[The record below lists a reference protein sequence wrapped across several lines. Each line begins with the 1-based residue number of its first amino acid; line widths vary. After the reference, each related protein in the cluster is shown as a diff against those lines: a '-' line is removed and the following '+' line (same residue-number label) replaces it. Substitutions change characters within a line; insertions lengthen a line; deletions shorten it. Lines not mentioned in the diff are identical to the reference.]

1 VPPQNAQKI
10 DLNAEYPCP
19 CRRRGRLLPITLT
32 EALGCD
38 RCQRIFVVDEKGQ
51 SIEELST
58 TYPYKRAWR
67 WTGYRWIT
75 ARQSIGY
82 GYLRLVTGIFMLLGV
97 ISLLLALHS
106 SNLVFVAVLGL
117 VVIMMLI
124 LIVWLAYRP

>member
-1 VPPQNAQKI
+1 
-10 DLNAEYPCP
+10 
-19 CRRRGRLLPITLT
+19 LLPIALT

-51 SIEELST
+51 TIEELST

-75 ARQSIGY
+75 ARKSIGY
-82 GYLRLVTGIFMLLGV
+82 GYLRLVTGIFILLSG

-117 VVIMMLI
+117 VVVMMLI
-124 LIVWLAYRP
+124 LIFWLAYRP